1 MIHMILVIHV
11 IFVIFVILVIHVC
24 HVSDPWYMLKM
35 FCFHVYA
42 ETSLYIVENA
52 FHPKN
57 NAS

>member
-1 MIHMILVIHV
+1 MIHVILVIHV
-11 IFVIFVILVIHVC
+11 ILLIHVC
-24 HVSDPWYMLKM
+24 HVSDLWYMLKM

>member
-1 MIHMILVIHV
+1 MIH
-11 IFVIFVILVIHVC
+11 VILVILAC
-24 HVSDPWYMLKM
+24 HVSDPWDMLKM

-52 FHPKN
+52 FHLKN